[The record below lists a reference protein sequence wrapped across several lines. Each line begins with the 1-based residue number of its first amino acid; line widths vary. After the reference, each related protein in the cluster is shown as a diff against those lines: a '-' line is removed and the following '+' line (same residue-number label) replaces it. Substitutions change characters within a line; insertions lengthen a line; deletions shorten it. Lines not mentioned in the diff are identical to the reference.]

1 MMGRLLHKHPTSFG
15 CLLPTLLAPP
25 HSSPLSKLA
34 ISSWSGEEK
43 VSILFLFLAITPK
56 THLIILK
63 VRGLLFPGR
72 SLLPELR
79 GSPHSFSHG
88 SISIVPGPKDKGKV
102 SFHLFCFLP
111 HHKTGTHLVI
121 ATHCIRLGD
130 RRPPKDSI
138 SLDPFPIPFESFNSG
153 SSGKFYCDCW
163 WINGLSIPL
172 TPASIDIDA
181 VCLLR
186 RGKCSLK
193 YIIYLI
199 ILIYYL
205 TILFVFYNATI

>member
-1 MMGRLLHKHPTSFG
+1 
-15 CLLPTLLAPP
+15 
-25 HSSPLSKLA
+25 LA
-34 ISSWSGEEK
+34 ISSWRGGWK
-43 VSILFLFLAITPK
+43 VSILFILLAITPK
-56 THLIILK
+56 THLIILEGG
-63 VRGLLFPGR
+63 GLLFLGR
-72 SLLPELR
+72 YLLPELR

-130 RRPPKDSI
+130 QRPPKDSI

-153 SSGKFYCDCW
+153 SSGKFYCDW

-172 TPASIDIDA
+172 TLASIDIDA

-205 TILFVFYNATI
+205 TISFVFYNATI